1 MQGSAPLGDC
11 WTPPSGC
18 VHGSGRPGN
27 RVGHEDE
34 TCARPSGRLGF
45 RGPGVACAGPRKEN
59 EETRT
64 WKRTFG
70 VPGRT
75 ACAKSGEWRLLW
87 GGGGWG
93 GWTGETLADW
103 GNKIPVAPEG
113 AKKLELMR
121 GAEPRL
127 SRTREWI
134 WERGVKD
141 RGFRDPTA
149 WGARSGSVCSF
160 PFIWPQGGARAGGGR
175 TGAGQPQPSSPRGG
189 GRGTG

>member
-1 MQGSAPLGDC
+1 M
-11 WTPPSGC
+11 
-18 VHGSGRPGN
+18 
-27 RVGHEDE
+27 
-34 TCARPSGRLGF
+34 
-45 RGPGVACAGPRKEN
+45 
-59 EETRT
+59 
-64 WKRTFG
+64 
-70 VPGRT
+70 
-75 ACAKSGEWRLLW
+75 
-87 GGGGWG
+87 
-93 GWTGETLADW
+93 
-103 GNKIPVAPEG
+103 APEG

-175 TGAGQPQPSSPRGG
+175 TGAGQPQPSRPA
-189 GRGTG
+189 GRGERDRLKAWPLCTNPEVDRNQCWRRNLRVQEPRAQVDLKLMFDPSRDLCLMLVPQGFQARANLALGQGRS